1 MPTCSYPDLSWLCHQ
16 GGIAFL
22 LWCAQQV
29 SSQHFWVVSFLFI
42 IYVEHRAIGSRW
54 PPWLSLS
61 SLMKGVHNNHNR
73 QHHALHKESEWSMQL
88 SRGMGSRSMVIKYKK
103 KQDIRPV
110 PLQTS
115 WRCTHCYNTTNFMHS
130 KVIMKVEIH
139 RWSGKLQSVL
149 TLIVFDFPVISSTFF
164 LI

>member
-42 IYVEHRAIGSRW
+42 MYAEHRAIGSTW
-54 PPWLSLS
+54 PPWYHWALWWRGCVIITTDNTMHCIRNQNEACSCLEEWVPGPWWLS
-61 SLMKGVHNNHNR
+61 
-73 QHHALHKESEWSMQL
+73 
-88 SRGMGSRSMVIKYKK
+88 IK
-103 KQDIRPV
+103 KQGIRPV

-139 RWSGKLQSVL
+139 HWSGKLQSVS